1 MTESKKINFC
11 FNYKADKTLGSSE
24 HSKKGQG
31 VGQVEE
37 WGSPKV
43 NRALVRAH
51 HQPPHPPPHT
61 HTHTTHETRLVE
73 SRNTSEGTERDR
85 ERRKGM
91 KTDSGLT
98 R

>member
-24 HSKKGQG
+24 HSKR
-31 VGQVEE
+31 GQVAA

-51 HQPPHPPPHT
+51 PQSPSPLHP
-61 HTHTTHETRLVE
+61 HTHTTHGARLVA
-73 SRNTSEGTERDR
+73 SRNMSEGTERGR
-85 ERRKGM
+85 KKERGM
-91 KTDSGLT
+91 KNDSESVAD
-98 R
+98 